1 MAKNIQNNGLN
12 TSLKKSIMP
21 DSRQQSIPNK
31 PFAVVDVG
39 STETSIAILDIEENT
54 RLIYGYASNK
64 TKGISKGKVVDVD
77 DISDTISN
85 TLKKALNSNEINKE
99 IPAIL
104 SISGNHIKGINE
116 IESLTLNNSHG
127 VITFEDINNANKN
140 KYGYKNNPHSSRRIL
155 NEYHINYILDGEHA
169 VINAIGMHSQDIKI
183 KKHVISGDISEIE
196 KLESVAKKA
205 HLKVEGFIHGG
216 TASSSAILNANHKND
231 NSIVIDIGGGTT
243 DISIYQSKCLIYSSV
258 LPIGGFNFS
267 NDIALAFGIDYQQ
280 AENIKIQHGLTDI
293 YNSSVLESLPIN
305 LPDNTTVDVPVLDV
319 CQIMKERAQEWA
331 GLILIEIESSGIDN
345 LKTCL
350 LTGGSSQI
358 EGINK
363 ILAKT
368 LQLKSDLCIPAEKDY
383 LNKEYLLPENST
395 LVGLINET
403 FESKPKLLDMNSNRL
418 DKLTQMSKSPIV
430 NKTSAKIKK
439 LIKKPYLK
447 SVRGK

>member
-1 MAKNIQNNGLN
+1 M
-12 TSLKKSIMP
+12 
-21 DSRQQSIPNK
+21 
-31 PFAVVDVG
+31 
-39 STETSIAILDIEENT
+39 
-54 RLIYGYASNK
+54 
-64 TKGISKGKVVDVD
+64 
-77 DISDTISN
+77 
-85 TLKKALNSNEINKE
+85 
-99 IPAIL
+99 
-104 SISGNHIKGINE
+104 
-116 IESLTLNNSHG
+116 
-127 VITFEDINNANKN
+127 
-140 KYGYKNNPHSSRRIL
+140 
-155 NEYHINYILDGEHA
+155 
-169 VINAIGMHSQDIKI
+169 
-183 KKHVISGDISEIE
+183 
-196 KLESVAKKA
+196 AKKA